1 MGECTVLKTVFYD
14 WGGLNIWFFHL
25 INNIHSNII
34 DKIMLL
40 GTALA
45 SHTLF
50 NFYAALLALF
60 SLLQIYMMDSVSL
73 TKEKILFW
81 ITPLILFIVA
91 YLLDGAFLDI
101 LKPYLDFPRP
111 PLALPQGSLVIVGK
125 PELHHSFPS
134 GHSSFAMLIVAS
146 VWPILSKHTK
156 WLAILFLIWVGTSRI
171 SLGAHFPADVA
182 GGFLTSFLIV
192 ISLRKL
198 LGTIENRINFKS

>member
-1 MGECTVLKTVFYD
+1 
-14 WGGLNIWFFHL
+14 
-25 INNIHSNII
+25 
-34 DKIMLL
+34 MLL

-50 NFYAALLALF
+50 NFYAALLAIF
-60 SLLQIYMMDSVSL
+60 SLFQIYKIDTNSL
-73 TKEKILFW
+73 TKEKLLFW
-81 ITPLILFIVA
+81 ITPLVIFIVA
-91 YLLDGAFLDI
+91 YLLDGVFLDF

-111 PLALPQGSLVIVGK
+111 PLALPQGSLIIVGK

-146 VWPILSKHTK
+146 VWTILSKHTK
-156 WLAILFLIWVGTSRI
+156 WIAILFLIWVGTSRI

-192 ISLRKL
+192 FSLRKL
-198 LGTIENRINFKS
+198 LKIFENRINFKS